1 MKPSVYWTKT
11 PARLCRSFSS
21 SEEEDVKLACQ
32 EHILPDDNII
42 EKWEFAASA
51 GFDGIELRGM
61 RDWRERLEELRSARD
76 RGVVFSSVCL
86 IDDRFIGDFD
96 AERRREA
103 VEHMKSLLS
112 GIAELGG
119 EGAITPAAYG
129 LASKRL
135 PPFEVPRTEE
145 EDRRV
150 LLDALEEL
158 GEHAAGEG
166 TLVLLE
172 PLNRYEDHMLNRLD
186 QVVELSKA
194 AGRNSV
200 KVMGD
205 LFHMNIE
212 EDDPAESIRRAG
224 EYLAHVHLADSNRAQ
239 PGAGH
244 NDFGSAFRAL
254 HDIGFDGYLAMECG
268 IRGDARTVLPQI
280 VRHLR
285 ALME

>member
-1 MKPSVYWTKT
+1 M
-11 PARLCRSFSS
+11 R
-21 SEEEDVKLACQ
+21 LACQ
-32 EHILPDDNII
+32 EHILPGDDIL

-51 GFDGIELRGM
+51 GFDGIELRGTE
-61 RDWRERLEELRSARD
+61 DWRERLDELRAVREQ
-76 RGVVFSSVCL
+76 GVVFSSVCL
-86 IDDRFIGDFD
+86 ISDRFIGDFD
-96 AERRREA
+96 ADRRREA
-103 VEHMKSLLS
+103 VEHMKHLLS

-119 EGAITPAAYG
+119 TGAVTPAAYG
-129 LASKRL
+129 LASRRL

-158 GEHAAGEG
+158 GELAEREG

-172 PLNRYEDHMLNRLD
+172 PLNRYEDHMLNR
-186 QVVELSKA
+186 VEQA
-194 AGRNSV
+194 AELCEAVGRPSV

-212 EDDPAESIRRAG
+212 EDDLDETIKQADD
-224 EYLAHVHLADSNRAQ
+224 YLAHVHLADSNRVQ

-244 NDFGSAFRAL
+244 TNFAGAFEAL
-254 HDIGFDGYLAMECG
+254 RSVGFEGYMAMECG
-268 IRGDARTVLPQI
+268 IRGDAREVLPEV

-285 ALME
+285 SMM

>member
-1 MKPSVYWTKT
+1 M
-11 PARLCRSFSS
+11 R
-21 SEEEDVKLACQ
+21 LACQ
-32 EHILPDDNII
+32 EHILPGDDIL

-51 GFDGIELRGM
+51 GFDGIELRGTE
-61 RDWRERLEELRSARD
+61 DWRERLDELRAVREQ
-76 RGVVFSSVCL
+76 GVVFSSVCL
-86 IDDRFIGDFD
+86 ISDRFIGDFD
-96 AERRREA
+96 ADRRRVA
-103 VEHMKSLLS
+103 RRLRRSVAP

-119 EGAITPAAYG
+119 TGAVTPAAYG
-129 LASKRL
+129 LASRRL

-158 GEHAAGEG
+158 GELAEREG

-172 PLNRYEDHMLNRLD
+172 PLNRYEDHMLNR
-186 QVVELSKA
+186 VEQA
-194 AGRNSV
+194 AELCEAVGRPSV

-212 EDDPAESIRRAG
+212 EDDLDETIKQADD
-224 EYLAHVHLADSNRAQ
+224 YLAHVHLADSNRVQ

-244 NDFGSAFRAL
+244 TNFAGAFEAL
-254 HDIGFDGYLAMECG
+254 RSVGFEGYMAMECG
-268 IRGDARTVLPQI
+268 IRGDAREVLPEV

-285 ALME
+285 SMM

>member
-1 MKPSVYWTKT
+1 V
-11 PARLCRSFSS
+11 R
-21 SEEEDVKLACQ
+21 LACQ
-32 EHILPDDNII
+32 EHILPGDDIL

-51 GFDGIELRGM
+51 GFDGIELRGTE
-61 RDWRERLEELRSARD
+61 DWRERLDELRAVREQ
-76 RGVVFSSVCL
+76 GVVFSSVCL
-86 IDDRFIGDFD
+86 ISDRFIGDFD
-96 AERRREA
+96 ADRRREA
-103 VEHMKSLLS
+103 VEHMKHLLS

-119 EGAITPAAYG
+119 TGAVTPAAYG
-129 LASKRL
+129 LASRRL

-158 GEHAAGEG
+158 GELAEKEG

-172 PLNRYEDHMLNRLD
+172 PLNRYEDHMLNR
-186 QVVELSKA
+186 VEQA
-194 AGRNSV
+194 AELCEAVGRPSV

-212 EDDPAESIRRAG
+212 EDDLG
-224 EYLAHVHLADSNRAQ
+224 ETIKQADDYLAHVHLADSNRVQ

-244 NDFGSAFRAL
+244 TNLAGAFEAL
-254 HDIGFDGYLAMECG
+254 RSVGFEGYMAMECG
-268 IRGDARTVLPQI
+268 IRGDARKVLPEV

-285 ALME
+285 SMM